1 MHKSNTAVNES
12 SKMKDKEVRNGGMFD
27 KDRRKSSLFQELP
40 DFQEERPIA
49 YAGSVAVSL

>member
-1 MHKSNTAVNES
+1 
-12 SKMKDKEVRNGGMFD
+12 MKDKEVRNGGMFD

-49 YAGSVAVSL
+49 YAGSITVSL

>member
-1 MHKSNTAVNES
+1 
-12 SKMKDKEVRNGGMFD
+12 MKDKEVRNGGMFD